1 MSWEEALQA
10 ERAEKLLE
18 EALGARRIDCPM
30 SAGDVVLECGKV
42 LHFDIARP
50 RKKELLWCRNHEK
63 YEPVVK
69 VADGKSFRV
78 RCETCAY
85 TRGKDGELGAE
96 RGAAAH
102 RAKRPMHTV
111 HLLDST
117 GTVVRTFK
125 PDTTDTLVPDL
136 PPY

>member
-1 MSWEEALQA
+1 MLIEALDA
-10 ERAEKLLE
+10 TRV
-18 EALGARRIDCPM
+18 DCPM
-30 SAGDVVLECGKV
+30 TAGDVELSCGHT

-50 RKKELLWCRNHEK
+50 RKKEILWCRHHRE
-63 YEPVVK
+63 YLPVVK
-69 VADGKSFRV
+69 VAEGRAFRV
-78 RCETCAY
+78 RCETCHY

-96 RGAAAH
+96 RGAASH

-117 GTVVRTFK
+117 GTIVRTFK
-125 PDTTDTLVPDL
+125 PDSADTLVPDL